1 MYFQVN
7 HYLNVIHFCPQRGE
21 MSVVDLA
28 PGYVLSRSKE
38 RISVTIKTDDFFNEN
53 EQVYTS
59 SSF

>member
-1 MYFQVN
+1 
-7 HYLNVIHFCPQRGE
+7 